1 MASTPASDPPAD
13 EAPIGAVLFAYD
25 GSELARF
32 AIEQAGRQL
41 APGRDALVLCVW
53 QTGDVGFVPTGE
65 QHFKATAA
73 DEVKKAAEAD
83 GRARSGT
90 GTARWIQR
98 PEHHDRSGADLEGD
112 RRGRRAA
119 RRESHRARLPPPHR
133 PRRPSA
139 RERHGRRGGAHRD
152 RRADR
157 APAGLRS
164 DTDRAQQSAAG
175 HVRARGP
182 H

>member
-73 DEVKKAAEAD
+73 DEVKKAAEAVAEH
-83 GRARSGT
+83 GAALAQHAGFNAQSITIEAAPTWKGIVEV
-90 GTARWIQR
+90 AEQR
-98 PEHHDRSGADLEGD
+98 GAGLIVFG
-112 RRGRRAA
+112 
-119 RRESHRARLPPPHR
+119 SHRRTGLVGHLLGSVTDAVV
-133 PRRPSA
+133 
-139 RERHGRRGGAHRD
+139 AHT
-152 RRADR
+152 AT
-157 APAGLRS
+157 AVLIVH
-164 DTDRAQQSAAG
+164 QQD
-175 HVRARGP
+175 
-182 H
+182 